1 MNTIWLVSYLC
12 LWIVVMSLVL
22 AVSLL
27 MRQLGLLH
35 RRIAPSGARL
45 ENAGPQIGSSV
56 RELDELDSQGRRVTL
71 GGEHGKQ
78 TLLVFVSATCQACD
92 GLAPAIRSVWKSERE
107 STDVVLVSL
116 GGDLLSNRAFV
127 RRHKLEAIPY
137 LISEKVA
144 SQYSVLAPPY
154 ALLIDQNRVL
164 RAKGVVNHLE
174 HLESLFNAV
183 AVGHASLQSYA
194 RIHYKHDRAMTTEAS

>member
-1 MNTIWLVSYLC
+1 MNSIWLVSYLC
-12 LWIVVMSLVL
+12 LWIVVLSLVV

-27 MRQLGLLH
+27 MRQIGLLH
-35 RRIAPSGARL
+35 RRLAPSGARV

-71 GGEHGKQ
+71 GSEHGKQ
-78 TLLVFVSATCQACD
+78 TLLVFVSAICQACD

-107 STDVVLVSL
+107 STDVVIVSL
-116 GGDLLSNRAFV
+116 GGDLVSNRAFV

-137 LISEKVA
+137 LISEKIG
-144 SQYSVLAPPY
+144 SHYSVLAPPY
-154 ALLIDQNRVL
+154 ALLIDENGGL

-183 AVGHASLQSYA
+183 AVGHSSLQSYA
-194 RIHYKHDRAMTTEAS
+194 RMHHKHDPAITPTAS